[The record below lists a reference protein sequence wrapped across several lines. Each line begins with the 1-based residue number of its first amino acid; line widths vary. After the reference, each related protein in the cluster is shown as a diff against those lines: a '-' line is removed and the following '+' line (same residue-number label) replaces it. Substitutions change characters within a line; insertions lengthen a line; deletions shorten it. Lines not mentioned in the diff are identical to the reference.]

1 MGPLTGLRVLEI
13 ASLAPAPFGCMILA
27 DLGADVVRID
37 RLSTTDS
44 SQAMTRA
51 VDPLARSRRSVPL
64 DLKTD
69 EGRTAVLRLLVGA
82 DVFVE
87 GFRPGVTERLGI
99 GPRVCLDIN
108 PRLVYAR
115 MTGWGQSGPMAQRAG
130 HDINYIA
137 ASGALDPIGR
147 PGEAPTVPL
156 NLVGDFGGGGMLLA
170 AGVLAALYERNQSG
184 LGQVIDV
191 AMVDGSA
198 LLTASLHGM
207 IASGNWSPERGAN
220 LLDGGAPFYDTYET
234 ADGRHVSV
242 GAIERKFYAQLI
254 NGLGLVPS
262 ELPDQLDRAGWPELR
277 QRIAGA
283 FKEHDR
289 DHWGAVFAEIDAC
302 VFPVLSPSEAAHHAH
317 AAERGSFVTVDD
329 VTQPAPAPRFSRTP
343 AAVPQ
348 SSPVALTVGDALRS
362 WGLDAGGDGAV

>member
-13 ASLAPAPFGCMILA
+13 ASLAPAPFGCMMLA
-27 DLGADVVRID
+27 DLGADVARID

-44 SQAMTRA
+44 SEAMTPA
-51 VDPLARSRRSVPL
+51 VDPLGRGRRSVPL
-64 DLKTD
+64 DLKAD
-69 EGRTAVLRLLVGA
+69 EGRTAVLRLVEGA

-87 GFRPGVTERLGI
+87 GFRPGVAERLGV
-99 GPRVCLDIN
+99 GPGVCLDIN

-115 MTGWGQSGPMAQRAG
+115 MTGWGQSGPMALRAG

-147 PGEAPTVPL
+147 PGEPPTVPL
-156 NLVGDFGGGGMLLA
+156 NLVGDFGGGGMLLT

-262 ELPDQLDRAGWPELR
+262 ELPDQFDRSGWPELR
-277 QRIAGA
+277 QRIARA

-317 AAERGSFVTVDD
+317 ATERGSFVTVDD

-343 AAVPQ
+343 TAVPQ
-348 SSPVALTVGDALRS
+348 PSAAALMVGDALRS
-362 WGLDAGGDGAV
+362 WGLAADEDGAA